1 MNPRHPVPL
10 ILPSILGFTLLLTAC
25 TGNVDARCED
35 AADAS
40 CKDAPPSD
48 TSPLPGTPPGDGDD
62 EPGPNQPPPD
72 PTEPG
77 VEPPPPNP
85 SDPED
90 PPIGG
95 DPDAPEP
102 PPPAPPG
109 ADAGVGRSFDPDDY
123 TRLWYVSTSGD
134 DRAADAG
141 TEARP
146 LRTIARA
153 ISLVRPGEA
162 VIIREGVYPERLR
175 IEERDGTATA
185 PITVRAAPGETVIL
199 RGRSGSDSAS
209 RNIIDVRRAHWH
221 FDGLTLDAN
230 GDPAFAIL
238 WREGGNHG
246 VLRNSV
252 AKNGT
257 AGAGVNVAHG
267 ASNILIEGNRIHH
280 FIKPSDDSHGVLVQP
295 NSSKVVVRRN
305 IIHDNSGDA
314 VQCIG
319 SEGGSAEAGTPFDDL
334 LVEDN
339 VLHDNLENGV
349 DIKTCTRIVIRG
361 NDLYGHLPKST
372 SKGEAI
378 VVHMSAS
385 DVRVEENRFWNN
397 GRAISI
403 GGVTSGAD
411 PSDVV
416 VRRNVMWNG
425 NASNGGDAG
434 GIRLANVN
442 RVVVIHNT
450 AYDMSGYCLS
460 YGSSGTSRD
469 VTVANN
475 IFGNCGISVRHGT
488 TQERVYVDSNLY
500 FNSGGGLT
508 FRLGSSQVNF
518 DRWRNDGGHDRESL
532 EADPR
537 FVDAGSSDFRLSE
550 GSPALDRGTDVSE
563 GYCGDLP
570 DLGALESCPR

>member
-1 MNPRHPVPL
+1 MNPRHPVPF
-10 ILPSILGFTLLLTAC
+10 ILSSILGFTLLLTAC

-35 AADAS
+35 AADPACQDGS
-40 CKDAPPSD
+40 PSD
-48 TSPLPGTPPGDGDD
+48 KPLPGTPPGHGDD
-62 EPGPNQPPPD
+62 TGPDEEPPD
-72 PTEPG
+72 TTEPG
-77 VEPPPPNP
+77 VEPPPEVT
-85 SDPED
+85 DPGD

-95 DPDAPEP
+95 EP
-102 PPPAPPG
+102 PEAPSPPSAPPG
-109 ADAGVGRSFDPDDY
+109 SNAGVGRPFDPDDY
-123 TRLWYVSTSGD
+123 TRLWYVSTSGND
-134 DRAADAG
+134 SASDAG

-175 IEERDGTATA
+175 IEERDGTADA
-185 PITVRAAPGETVIL
+185 PITVRAAPGETVVL
-199 RGRSGSDSAS
+199 RGRSGGDSAS
-209 RNIIDVRRAHWH
+209 RNVIDVRRAHWH
-221 FDGLTLDAN
+221 FDGLTLDLN

-267 ASNILIEGNRIHH
+267 ASNILIENNRIHN
-280 FIKPSDDSHGVLVQP
+280 FSKPSDDSHGVFVQP
-295 NSSKVVVRRN
+295 RSSRVIVRRN
-305 IIHDNSGDA
+305 VIHDNSGDA

-319 SEGGSAEAGTPFDDL
+319 SEGGAAESGTPFDDL
-334 LVEDN
+334 LIEDN

-411 PSDVV
+411 PSNVV
-416 VRRNVMWNG
+416 VRRNVMWSG
-425 NASNGGDAG
+425 NATNGGEAG

-442 RVVVIHNT
+442 GVVVFHNT
-450 AYDMSGYCLS
+450 IHDMSGYCIS

-469 VTVANN
+469 VTIVNN
-475 IFGNCGISVRHGT
+475 ISSNCGLSVRAGT
-488 TQERVYVDSNLY
+488 TTDRVFVDNNLY
-500 FNSGGGLT
+500 FNSGGALT
-508 FRLGSSQVNF
+508 FRLGNSQVNF

-532 EADPR
+532 QADPR
-537 FVDAGSSDFRLSE
+537 FVDARAQDFRLAA
-550 GSPALDRGTDVSE
+550 GSPALDRGTDVAE
-563 GYCGDLP
+563 GFCGALP